1 MLSKTEICIKLSED
15 YADRAT
21 KGGANYDD
29 AYEHYLTRC
38 LNRDEEE
45 LQSQYKVQGLKV
57 DTSDGFIIS
66 ADLL

>member
-1 MLSKTEICIKLSED
+1 MTTTEMCIKLAED

-38 LNRDEEE
+38 LNRDEKE
-45 LQSQYKVQGLKV
+45 LKQQVDVQGLNP
-57 DTSDGFIIS
+57 
-66 ADLL
+66 

>member
-1 MLSKTEICIKLSED
+1 MLSKTELCIKLSED
-15 YADRAT
+15 YAERAAR
-21 KGGANYDD
+21 GGSDFNS